1 MVSQLN
7 LIVEIMAILAIG
19 HLMIILGELITI

>member
-19 HLMIILGELITI
+19 LRMIILEIPITI